1 MSDEEFFKELLNMGK
16 ELANNKMKDI
26 IGDDNPLIAI
36 IKDITKEI
44 KENIDNTTKTED
56 SVEENI
62 NYNNK
67 SNFYDVFEPAVI
79 NDSEFIMSYIK
90 KIVEEIITS
99 SIKYSN
105 NDIEQLKYIKE
116 KIEEFKVALYKTTKT
131 VFSDNVSLKIDEYIH
146 SKISSYNNEKNIL
159 EDIRR
164 IIVLNEIKGIKEGY
178 DPVVLLSNINSGI
191 SDYVNNNII
200 DEKEKE
206 VIKTLKNPYILAAQE
221 FMNKKI
227 K

>member
-26 IGDDNPLIAI
+26 IGDDNPLISI

-44 KENIDNTTKTED
+44 KENIDKTTKTE

-67 SNFYDVFEPAVI
+67 SNFYDVFEPSII

-206 VIKTLKNPYILAAQE
+206 VIKTLKKPYILAAQE